1 MLKPEVDKVD
11 YMYLKHFIKDDDFPF
26 FIQLGKHDVYMHL
39 HSHADFSELV
49 IVLDGTANHIVNSE
63 KYFIKKGDVF
73 VINKNTFHGYE
84 EAVNFKMCNIM
95 YKPKDLYQVGN
106 DLKNALGYQSLFVL
120 EPSLAKEYNFKS
132 KLQLNLSDYEKVKE
146 TIFEMV
152 DEYEN
157 KSQGYQT
164 MLYSHFM
171 GLVVFLSRKYDFDCS
186 GLKENLIS
194 IAKAV
199 SYIENH
205 FQENINLDH
214 LAELA
219 GLSVRHFNRIFKENY
234 KTTPMSYILS
244 LRIQYAC
251 LLLRKSKS
259 RISEIAFESGFEDSN
274 YFTRQFKNIIGCSP
288 KDYRAN
294 SGSLHSLEY

>member
-1 MLKPEVDKVD
+1 MKKLEVDKVD
-11 YMYLKHFIKDDDFPF
+11 YMHLNYFIKDDDFPF
-26 FIQLGKHDVYMHL
+26 FIQLGKHDVKMHI

-73 VINKNTFHGYE
+73 VINRNTFHGYE
-84 EAVNFKMCNIM
+84 EAVNFKICNIM
-95 YKPKDLYQVGN
+95 YKPNQLYRIGN
-106 DLKNALGYQSLFVL
+106 DLKNSLGYQSLFVI

-132 KLQLNLSDYEKVKE
+132 KLQLNLSDYEKVKDI
-146 TIFEMV
+146 IFEMIH
-152 DEYEN
+152 EYED
-157 KSQGYQT
+157 KTQGYQT

-171 GLVVFLSRKYDFDCS
+171 GLVVFLSRKYDFNSS
-186 GLKENLIS
+186 GLKDNLIS

-205 FQENINLDH
+205 FQENINLND
-214 LAELA
+214 LAEIA

-234 KTTPMSYILS
+234 KTTPISYILR

-259 RISEIAFESGFEDSN
+259 RISDIAYESGFDDSN
-274 YFTRQFKNIIGCSP
+274 YFTRQFKSIIGCSP
-288 KDYRAN
+288 KDYRSN
-294 SGSLHSLEY
+294 GG